1 MYGLMMPETLKVQRL
16 QGNPIIRPELH
27 SSIGDNINGPSLL
40 RVPDWVKNPIAK
52 YYLYF
57 GHHQGQH
64 IRLAYA
70 NQLEGP
76 WQIYK
81 AGVLRLEDSPCRH
94 HIASPDVH
102 VIDGQIRM
110 YFHGVAGEALNFSGQ
125 RSFVALSEDGLK
137 FESKPDPLGPFYFR
151 VFQHEDSYYAIAK
164 SMTSE
169 GGGVLLRSKD
179 GLTAFEI
186 GKTILPK
193 MRHAAVLKK
202 EQELIL
208 AFSQGYDMPEHI
220 LYSSIDLSSH
230 WIDWQPSEAKSLIK
244 PEHDYEGALLAL
256 KASKFGAVHEQ
267 VNELRDPAFFQEKD
281 KLYLLYSV
289 AGESGLAIAEIQNL

>member
-1 MYGLMMPETLKVQRL
+1 MIQLQRL
-16 QGNPIIRPELH
+16 TGNPIIRPELH

-40 RVPDWVKNPIAK
+40 RVPDWVKNPLAK

-57 GHHQGQH
+57 AHHQGQH

-76 WQIYK
+76 WQIYE
-81 AGVLRLEDSPCRH
+81 AGVLNVEETPCRH

-110 YFHGVAGEALNFSGQ
+110 YFHGVAEEALNFSGQ
-125 RSFVALSEDGLK
+125 RSFVALSEDGLH
-137 FESKPDPLGPFYFR
+137 FEPKPDPLGPFYFR
-151 VFQHEDSYYAIAK
+151 IFQHEDNYYAIAK
-164 SMTSE
+164 SITSE

-179 GLTAFEI
+179 GLTPFKI

-202 EQELIL
+202 GQQLIL
-208 AFSQGYDMPEHI
+208 AFSQGYDLPEHI
-220 LYSSIDLSSH
+220 LYSSIDLNAN
-230 WIDWQPSEAKSLIK
+230 WENWEASEPLSLLR
-244 PEHDYEGALLAL
+244 PEHDYEGANLPI
-256 KASKFGAVHEQ
+256 KASKFGSIHKR
-267 VNELRDPAFFQEKD
+267 VNELRDPAFFQDDD

-289 AGESGLAIAEIQNL
+289 AGESGIAIAEILGL